1 MKFILKCVKNTSIF
15 WQRKDLTAMRRVKEI
30 PARKASPFWRRSTRR
45 RKPKVFNDDFVKERS
60 SLLTF

>member
-1 MKFILKCVKNTSIF
+1 MF